1 MIRALISA
9 ALLAFA
15 LHLCGVAPDVAII
28 YSLTV
33 CAAVWFTWPL
43 LRTLIRLARRRRH
56 RRHPTRPAPTRTA
69 PGTQL
74 TQINHHHHYY
84 SGMPRPDFSRPALPL
99 RTEGQ
104 KAHDAIYDTIDLDDD
119 QGR

>member
-43 LRTLIRLARRRRH
+43 LRAGATAGLLGWSELDVPSTLTTTARPGDPRNCPEGLPCTYTIIREAHTWGFAPIRQY
-56 RRHPTRPAPTRTA
+56 TRV
-69 PGTQL
+69 
-74 TQINHHHHYY
+74 
-84 SGMPRPDFSRPALPL
+84 
-99 RTEGQ
+99 
-104 KAHDAIYDTIDLDDD
+104 
-119 QGR
+119 

>member
-33 CAAVWFTWPL
+33 CAAVWFTT
-43 LRTLIRLARRRRH
+43 RCAAGRRN
-56 RRHPTRPAPTRTA
+56 A
-69 PGTQL
+69 G
-74 TQINHHHHYY
+74 
-84 SGMPRPDFSRPALPL
+84 
-99 RTEGQ
+99 
-104 KAHDAIYDTIDLDDD
+104 
-119 QGR
+119 